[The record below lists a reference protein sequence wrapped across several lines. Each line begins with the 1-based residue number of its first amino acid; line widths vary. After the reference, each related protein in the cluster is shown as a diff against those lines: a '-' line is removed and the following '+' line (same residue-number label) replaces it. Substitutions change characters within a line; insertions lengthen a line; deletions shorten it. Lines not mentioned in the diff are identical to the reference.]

1 VVIGDLD
8 IGGVSIVPSKAEAVL
23 VVDSDAVLPLAV
35 SFQRLQLVA
44 GNCRQ
49 VAQRDSPV
57 QMEELP
63 QRDRFDGLKL
73 LGKLLPEDLLRLR
86 ASNVRITFI
95 VYRYAISSNEMYRG
109 SGNAR
114 KSPPPHPPHSIVV
127 LT

>member
-1 VVIGDLD
+1 LIRMLYCPLRFPFNA
-8 IGGVSIVPSKAEAVL
+8 SNW
-23 VVDSDAVLPLAV
+23 LPGIA
-35 SFQRLQLVA
+35 
-44 GNCRQ
+44 RQ